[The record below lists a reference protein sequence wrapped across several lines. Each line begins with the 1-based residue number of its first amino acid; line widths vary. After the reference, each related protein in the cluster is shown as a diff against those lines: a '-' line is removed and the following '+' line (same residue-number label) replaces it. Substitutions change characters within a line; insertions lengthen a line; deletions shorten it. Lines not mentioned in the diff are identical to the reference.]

1 MSDKDI
7 AAAAAGRPEDEMLPP
22 AKLLGFGT
30 QHILSMFGGVIA
42 VPFIVGGAAHLSPA
56 QIGVLVSSALF
67 VSGLATILQ
76 TLGIPYI
83 GAKLPLVQGISFAS
97 VSTMVTIVANHG
109 AGTQGLRVVFGAV
122 VAAAAFGFLIAPVF
136 SKLVRYFPPVVTG
149 SVITVI
155 GISLMPAATGWV
167 SAQKDSAA
175 VSSVAMA
182 GIGLALVLVFSKT
195 PKVSRLAILLAL
207 IVGTAIAA
215 IMGQTTWK
223 GAGAAIVGVPHPFA
237 FGLPVFDVAAIVS
250 MIIVILV
257 IMVETTADLLAVG
270 EVVGTTV
277 DNKRVAAG
285 LRADMLS
292 SALAPV
298 FNSFPASAFAQNVG
312 LVSISGI
319 KSRYVVA
326 TGGAIL
332 AVLGLSPLLAAV
344 VNLLPLTVLG
354 GVGLVLFGSVTASG
368 IRALGRVDYRSGS
381 NIIIVATSVG
391 FGLIPLARP
400 HFWAHFPAWW
410 QTIFDS
416 EISATAIVAFLLN
429 LAFNEFR
436 PGSPEV
442 PHLLGAA
449 PAVMVGEDQAK
460 VLGSGGM
467 FKAGETVMIV
477 RPDSIAQH

>member
-167 SAQKDSAA
+167 SAQ
-175 VSSVAMA
+175 
-182 GIGLALVLVFSKT
+182 
-195 PKVSRLAILLAL
+195 RILLPSAPSP
-207 IVGTAIAA
+207 
-215 IMGQTTWK
+215 W
-223 GAGAAIVGVPHPFA
+223 
-237 FGLPVFDVAAIVS
+237 PV
-250 MIIVILV
+250 
-257 IMVETTADLLAVG
+257 
-270 EVVGTTV
+270 
-277 DNKRVAAG
+277 
-285 LRADMLS
+285 
-292 SALAPV
+292 SAWPWY
-298 FNSFPASAFAQNVG
+298 SCSARRP
-312 LVSISGI
+312 
-319 KSRYVVA
+319 KSR
-326 TGGAIL
+326 
-332 AVLGLSPLLAAV
+332 
-344 VNLLPLTVLG
+344 
-354 GVGLVLFGSVTASG
+354 
-368 IRALGRVDYRSGS
+368 
-381 NIIIVATSVG
+381 
-391 FGLIPLARP
+391 
-400 HFWAHFPAWW
+400 
-410 QTIFDS
+410 
-416 EISATAIVAFLLN
+416 
-429 LAFNEFR
+429 
-436 PGSPEV
+436 GSPSCW
-442 PHLLGAA
+442 H
-449 PAVMVGEDQAK
+449 
-460 VLGSGGM
+460 
-467 FKAGETVMIV
+467 
-477 RPDSIAQH
+477 